1 MYNAYHNH
9 MILLGEHEE
18 DIEIQNRTRTSHHQ
32 GNKAASSDEEGEG
45 QR

>member
-1 MYNAYHNH
+1 MYNAYHNN

-18 DIEIQNRTRTSHHQ
+18 HIEIQNRTRTSHHQ